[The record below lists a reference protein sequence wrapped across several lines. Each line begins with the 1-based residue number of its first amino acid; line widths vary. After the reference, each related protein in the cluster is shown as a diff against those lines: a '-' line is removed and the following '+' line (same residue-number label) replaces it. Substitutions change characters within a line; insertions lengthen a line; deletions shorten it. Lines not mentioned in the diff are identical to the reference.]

1 MSAGNGPGAGV
12 RGGVRIG
19 TYNLHGL
26 RDSLP
31 ALTRVI
37 AGLRADVL
45 CVQEAPR
52 FGRWRARRRALAEAA
67 GMRLATPG
75 RLGGVAV
82 LTGPRV
88 RVLEARSHALRVFL
102 GLELR
107 GLAVAVVEAGGAR
120 LAVGSLHLDLSDP
133 ARMHHAA
140 EAVALMERAAAPYG
154 AAIVLGG
161 DLNEQPHQPAW
172 RYLAGRLSDC
182 GAAAGGG
189 GAPTFPAARPAAR
202 IDGVFAA
209 PGASVLSCGDG
220 TGAGTGPGTGA
231 DPADLAA
238 ASDHLPV
245 VAELRF
251 QLGARGAGDPDSDT
265 GGRTGRPSP

>member
-1 MSAGNGPGAGV
+1 V
-12 RGGVRIG
+12 RAG
-19 TYNLHGL
+19 TYNLHGM
-26 RDSLP
+26 RDSVP

-37 AGLRADVL
+37 TAMRADVL

-52 FGRWRARRRALAEAA
+52 FGRWRARRRALAAAA
-67 GMRLATPG
+67 GLRVATPG

-88 RVLEARSHALRVFL
+88 RVLRAESHALRVFL

-107 GLAVAVVEAGGAR
+107 GLAVAVIEAEGAR
-120 LAVGSLHLDLSDP
+120 LAVGSLHLDLNDP
-133 ARMHHAA
+133 ARVHHAA

-154 AAIVLGG
+154 ATIVLGG

-172 RYLAGRLSDC
+172 RFLAGRLADC
-182 GAAAGGG
+182 YAVAPKGDG
-189 GAPTFPAARPAAR
+189 PTFPAAGPAVR

-209 PGASVLSCGDG
+209 REARVVSCGGVD
-220 TGAGTGPGTGA
+220 AGI
-231 DPADLAA
+231 ADLAG

-245 VAELRF
+245 VAELRV
-251 QLGARGAGDPDSDT
+251 GH
-265 GGRTGRPSP
+265 